1 MKTFNWRIPVGIV
14 VVLFGVLGLLQTVG
28 GVEFQGTIWLLV
40 FGGIFAAV
48 GAVFL
53 YALAVNR
60 EQNWWAAI
68 PGCTLAG
75 LGVMMGLFTIPGVEK
90 NLNYLPPFIFMLSIS
105 AAFFLVYFTI
115 RQWWAI
121 IPGGALASVALVVLV
136 SEFNGELAG
145 GILFLGLAATFSAL
159 ALLGVGKGAGLAWP
173 WYPAAA
179 LFLMGGIIFLGSG
192 QLMGVAWSILL
203 IAAGA
208 FLVLRPALKK

>member
-14 VVLFGVLGLLQTVG
+14 IVLFGVLGLLQTLG
-28 GVEFQGTIWLLV
+28 GVRFEGEIWLLV
-40 FGGIFAAV
+40 FALIFLAT

-53 YALAVNR
+53 YALAVDR
-60 EQNWWAAI
+60 TQNWWAAI
-68 PGCTLAG
+68 PGCVLVG
-75 LGVMMGLFTIPGVEK
+75 LGVMMGLLLIKGMPG
-90 NLNYLPPFIFMLSIS
+90 YLPPFIFLLSIG
-105 AAFFLVYFTI
+105 AAFALVYFTI

-121 IPGGALASVALVVLV
+121 IPAGALASVSLVVLV

-145 GILFLGLAATFSAL
+145 GILFLGLAATFAIL
-159 ALLGVGKGAGLAWP
+159 ALIGVGKGSGLAWP

-192 QLMGVAWSILL
+192 QLMGVIWSVLL
-203 IAAGA
+203 IGAGA